1 MVQQTLYLLCYVLIG
16 STKIILKITHYIV
29 CKYIF
34 LKLKKS
40 NIFILVWTNDRWK
53 LKIIAFS
60 SISEFQMRLPAGNN
74 NLIVH
79 IQDPFY
85 CITEY
90 NISSSIH
97 VRLDLKS
104 SNNNPFIEI
113 LSTGN
118 QNTVGQTVI
127 SLSEQLNQINDETID
142 KAVSG

>member
-1 MVQQTLYLLCYVLIG
+1 
-16 STKIILKITHYIV
+16 
-29 CKYIF
+29 
-34 LKLKKS
+34 
-40 NIFILVWTNDRWK
+40 
-53 LKIIAFS
+53 
-60 SISEFQMRLPAGNN
+60 MRLPAGNN

-79 IQDPFY
+79 VQDPFY

-97 VRLDLKS
+97 VQLDLKN

-118 QNTVGQTVI
+118 QNTIGQTVI
-127 SLSEQLNQINDETID
+127 SLSEQLNQMNDETID